1 VTERS
6 LILLVA
12 VAIVAFSL
20 LAMGAAHQTHYKNR
34 RWQLLEGRVSSLERI
49 IVGDHD

>member
-1 VTERS
+1 MTERS
-6 LILLVA
+6 LILLAAFGFVA
-12 VAIVAFSL
+12 LAL
-20 LAMGAAHQTHYKNR
+20 LTMGGLHQSHYKNR

>member
-1 VTERS
+1 MTERS

-12 VAIVAFSL
+12 VVFVALSL
-20 LAMGAAHQTHYKNR
+20 LAMGGLHQSHYKNR